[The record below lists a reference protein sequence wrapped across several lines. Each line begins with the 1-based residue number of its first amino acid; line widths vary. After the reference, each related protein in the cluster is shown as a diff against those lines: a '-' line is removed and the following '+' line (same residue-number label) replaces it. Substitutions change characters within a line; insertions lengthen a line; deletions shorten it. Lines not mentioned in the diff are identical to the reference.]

1 MSFGFTSFSETS
13 FSDDGAV
20 RTDPF
25 SGGAVIIYLNKEV
38 LAFPLQINKM
48 TNFDLLI
55 NEQIDI
61 DLNMNRK
68 LDFIMER

>member
-13 FSDDGAV
+13 FSDDGQI

-25 SGGAVIIYLNKEV
+25 AGGAVIIYLNKEV

-55 NEQIDI
+55 NEQVDI
-61 DLNMNRK
+61 NLNINK
-68 LDFIMER
+68 ILNFTVER